1 MIGYGQEFSFVRQPH
16 IYIYRKN
23 IDIYRCGTHVL
34 FRTNCYL
41 FFNAGHEFKKLFN
54 PITQEELLLVYV
66 TTYPKKLTGIC

>member
-1 MIGYGQEFSFVRQPH
+1 MWY
-16 IYIYRKN
+16 
-23 IDIYRCGTHVL
+23 T
-34 FRTNCYL
+34 RTFPNKLLY